1 MKQVGKRILSGILCA
16 ILAVTPLTSCET
28 VIPPEGEREKDV
40 IVIPVDDA
48 IQVESAEAGI
58 PEALRQITVS
68 NGTAKRG
75 VIAADSVFTI
85 RTGGETTA
93 EELSR
98 YLRISPVADME
109 ITGAGTEFTM
119 RPRTALELNTLY
131 RFSVT
136 DTQSDSPAL
145 LSAASFVFQTEDAPR
160 VTGMFPA
167 DRATGV
173 PANTGIEFTFNEV
186 LAAGADL
193 AQYITV
199 EPAVDFRV
207 EIYQHGKT
215 LVVIPQKKLAAGEA
229 YTVTVDAGV
238 PLASGRVTAASATT
252 TFRIDV
258 KQQTEKITMS
268 CAGRELTAYPGEQA
282 ELSYFINANRDV
294 KTITPADTVCTV
306 YRYRDAGAAAAA

>member
-16 ILAVTPLTSCET
+16 ILAVSPLTSCQT
-28 VIPPEGEREKDV
+28 VIPPEGEKEKDV

-48 IQVESAEAGI
+48 IQVESAEVGI

-136 DTQSDSPAL
+136 DTQSDSPTL

-186 LAAGADL
+186 LAA
-193 AQYITV
+193 
-199 EPAVDFRV
+199 
-207 EIYQHGKT
+207 
-215 LVVIPQKKLAAGEA
+215 
-229 YTVTVDAGV
+229 
-238 PLASGRVTAASATT
+238 
-252 TFRIDV
+252 
-258 KQQTEKITMS
+258 
-268 CAGRELTAYPGEQA
+268 
-282 ELSYFINANRDV
+282 
-294 KTITPADTVCTV
+294 
-306 YRYRDAGAAAAA
+306 